1 MARGQSIFIPVAN
14 RAEEVE
20 VQVDN
25 LPAVND
31 VLDLLKA
38 EEAPL
43 HIWLDLAVSN
53 QPIASQMTDIK
64 NIILMSWR
72 AVGAARVFQTKKG

>member
-1 MARGQSIFIPVAN
+1 MKQAIAPWAVMARGQSIFIPVAN

-43 HIWLDLAVSN
+43 HIWLDLAVREQLVPPEN
-53 QPIASQMTDIK
+53 VLIT
-64 NIILMSWR
+64 
-72 AVGAARVFQTKKG
+72 